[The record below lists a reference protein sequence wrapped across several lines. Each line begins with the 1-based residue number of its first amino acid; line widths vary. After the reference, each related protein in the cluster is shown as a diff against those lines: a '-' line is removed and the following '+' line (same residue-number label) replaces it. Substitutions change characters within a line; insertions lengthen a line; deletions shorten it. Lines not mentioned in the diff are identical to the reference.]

1 MTRIRAVSLSL
12 LGTRRARPFLVVL
25 LSPSSHFPTHP
36 TTFPPKIPHRDF
48 MDSLMLSSEI
58 QCATDGTYD
67 ISYSPSIYSEP
78 SDSPDEPL
86 TPSRSPSRLDFCAET
101 YGEDRNWYDS
111 QNTIPLLW
119 NAVDDHGSSL
129 KSPHQESTEADD
141 KNDDPVEYLIQVLVS
156 RMEEPETRQS
166 DPVSDADLGIPPTTT
181 PSFGPLSTAEK
192 MHRVRGKQQREPCH
206 HGLSRN
212 ALCLKKR
219 LWDSRLYQWRS
230 LCDQASTWQHLAAGD
245 HTCSPPLMPP
255 PTTTPP
261 SGLERD
267 MGQIASRRY
276 TYNLQS
282 PIYPRSGD
290 IFALRDSHAAEMDKS
305 FFEYPLWTIHKALYL
320 FDMYDRYTRPS
331 VVANA
336 DETEMQTPTP
346 ELAHS
351 DANPSKQTNAPPHTP
366 PPETITWDDFR
377 PWERSWYARWAV
389 LESLVQRSHQNSPS
403 LPSQTTGGTESSSG
417 KDFPCP
423 YESSSVQ
430 STWEDSSEEEEYGNL
445 EAGALFSK
453 RFVDE
458 WD

>member
-1 MTRIRAVSLSL
+1 MS
-12 LGTRRARPFLVVL
+12 
-25 LSPSSHFPTHP
+25 
-36 TTFPPKIPHRDF
+36 
-48 MDSLMLSSEI
+48 SSEI

-67 ISYSPSIYSEP
+67 VSYSPSIYSES
-78 SDSPDEPL
+78 SDSPDEPS

-101 YGEDRNWYDS
+101 YEGDCKWYDG

-119 NAVDDHGSSL
+119 NAADEHGSSH

-141 KNDDPVEYLIQVLVS
+141 KHDDPVEYLIQVLVS
-156 RMEEPETRQS
+156 RMQDSLCEEPETRQS
-166 DPVSDADLGIPPTTT
+166 DPVLDVDLSIPSTITR
-181 PSFGPLSTAEK
+181 SFGPLSTADK
-192 MHRVRGKQQREPCH
+192 LQRVHGKKQREPCH

-212 ALCLKKR
+212 ALFLEKR
-219 LWDSRLYQWRS
+219 LWDSRLYKWRS
-230 LCDQASTWQHLAAGD
+230 LCDQASTWQHPAAGD
-245 HTCSPPLMPP
+245 RTSSPPLMPP

-267 MGQIASRRY
+267 MGQHASRRY

-282 PIYPRSGD
+282 PIYPRAGD
-290 IFALRDSHAAEMDKS
+290 ILALRDSHAAEMDKS

-331 VVANA
+331 IVANA

-351 DANPSKQTNAPPHTP
+351 GANPSKQTNAQPYTP
-366 PPETITWDDFR
+366 PLETVTWDDFR

-403 LPSQTTGGTESSSG
+403 LPSPTNGATESSSE
-417 KDFPCP
+417 KDSPCS
-423 YESSSVQ
+423 YESPSVQ
-430 STWEDSSEEEEYGNL
+430 STWEDSSEEDDYGDL